1 MVLAAVGVLI
11 AVAVVP
17 VLVHSFSMSPS
28 YSLRF
33 RAYRLRRV
41 LMLISLLPLIRR
53 LLMIRNSV
61 VNFMLSLSLCLKK
74 QLITV

>member
-1 MVLAAVGVLI
+1 
-11 AVAVVP
+11 
-17 VLVHSFSMSPS
+17 MSPS